1 MVIQKFETWW
11 VERDQCLFDEKR
23 QGGAKM
29 GWDVI
34 ALKLTT
40 DTGIE
45 GIATCMAA
53 MGSSVRF
60 AT

>member
-1 MVIQKFETWW
+1 
-11 VERDQCLFDEKR
+11 
-23 QGGAKM
+23 M

-45 GIATCMAA
+45 GYRHLYGGAKRWCQ
-53 MGSSVRF
+53 
-60 AT
+60 